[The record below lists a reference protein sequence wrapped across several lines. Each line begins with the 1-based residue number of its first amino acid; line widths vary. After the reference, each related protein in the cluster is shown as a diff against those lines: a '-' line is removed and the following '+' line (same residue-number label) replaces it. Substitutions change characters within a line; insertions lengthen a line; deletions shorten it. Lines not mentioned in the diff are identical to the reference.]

1 MRPHH
6 AYRAAA
12 ILSPLGALLIVG
24 GALLGNWLAVANG
37 ARAKGREQR

>member
-12 ILSPLGALLIVG
+12 ILIPLGALLIVG